1 MSKDLED
8 TLQEKVAAAADV
20 AAEVMGWVGITRKKF

>member
-8 TLQEKVAAAADV
+8 TLQEKVAAA
-20 AAEVMGWVGITRKKF
+20 EVMGWVGITRKKF

>member
-8 TLQEKVAAAADV
+8 TLQEKVVAADV